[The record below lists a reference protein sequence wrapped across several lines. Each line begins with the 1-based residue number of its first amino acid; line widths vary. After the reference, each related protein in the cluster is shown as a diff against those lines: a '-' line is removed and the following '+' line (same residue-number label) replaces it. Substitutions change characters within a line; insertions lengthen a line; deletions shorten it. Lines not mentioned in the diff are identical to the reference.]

1 MKKTLIVASIAGV
14 CALAFS
20 ASAYADNP
28 PRYHDWFEAVKQS
41 GEDAESGVLPGDLD
55 PTSGSWAFGTGD
67 FSWNTTDGFG
77 YDLTDGSV
85 VYTADQ
91 AAAPDTNTVTKVSLI
106 SYFSPVLCCDD
117 ATPYSELPAPDS
129 GSQVGFVAVALTNA
143 FGAATF
149 SYCAWTGD
157 GWFALEGATPNDE
170 EDVPSTLVASFDYRD
185 ATPMVQFTVITN
197 GVETLLKTG
206 AVASVEV
213 SKFEI
218 VGAAATAATAAGD
231 KVTGLTCYGSGNVKS
246 LTAQIA
252 EAIAEIDGKRFISL
266 AEANAAAGSGD
277 VIDVLAET
285 DESITL
291 ADGATISNANGKVTG
306 TITAGETSTVTID
319 LSASDINN
327 GANGTYT
334 VPIKTG
340 GTGTIVVTQPL
351 ANKEIA
357 EGTTNIVA
365 GSSITVTIHTK
376 TDLLK
381 AMRPD
386 EDNTD
391 KEFAVDNTT
400 NSPLRVFLEKNSSAY
415 RAADASTES
424 IQSELRGVPAGSNGL
439 KLWQDYVLTIEPETV
454 VKPVSPAAGD
464 TSTTDIKLE
473 IPTLSGVSPRDGYTV
488 TYKVYKE
495 GVAEAVAT
503 AASADAIQIPVSS
516 GSGKYTVKAILTP
529 AE

>member
-1 MKKTLIVASIAGV
+1 MKKTLVVASIA
-14 CALAFS
+14 CAVASAF
-20 ASAYADNP
+20 SAYADETF
-28 PRYHDWFEAVKQS
+28 PRYLNWFEAIGANATEGDVT
-41 GEDAESGVLPGDLD
+41 ESSSLD
-55 PTSGSWAFGTGD
+55 PSNGTWNVSATGDKTYDAANGFVFDLTSGYVSFA
-67 FSWNTTDGFG
+67 
-77 YDLTDGSV
+77 
-85 VYTADQ
+85 ADQ
-91 AAAPDTNTVTKVSLI
+91 AAAPVSGTMTKVSMY
-106 SYFSPVLCCDD
+106 SYFMPVICAD
-117 ATPYSELPAPDS
+117 YSELPSDS
-129 GSQVGFVAVALTNA
+129 DMISASAQVGFMAVAQTNA
-143 FGAATF
+143 DQTSTF
-149 SYCAWTGD
+149 TYCAWTGN
-157 GWFALEGATPNDE
+157 GWFELAGATPNDE
-170 EDVPSTLVASFDYRD
+170 EDVLATLEAEFDYRGD
-185 ATPMVQFTVITN
+185 VPTVQFTLITN
-197 GVETLLKTG
+197 EVSTLLTTG
-206 AVASVEV
+206 SVDVV
-213 SKFEI
+213 SKFGI
-218 VGAAATAATAAGD
+218 SSAAAAGD
-231 KVTGLTCYGSGNVKS
+231 ILYGLKCSGSGNVKS
-246 LTAQIA
+246 ALGQIA

-424 IQSELRGVPAGSNGL
+424 IQSELRGVPAESANGL

-503 AASADAIQIPVSS
+503 AASADAIQIPLAS
-516 GSGKYTVKAILTP
+516 GSGKYTVKAVLTP
-529 AE
+529 NNP

>member
-20 ASAYADNP
+20 ASAYADTP

-55 PTSGSWAFGTGD
+55 PTSGSWSFGTGV
-67 FSWNTTDGFG
+67 FSWDSTDGFG
-77 YDLTDGSV
+77 YELTDGSV

-91 AAAPDTNTVTKVSLI
+91 AAAPDTNTVTEVSLI

-117 ATPYSELPAPDS
+117 ASPYSELPAPDS

-143 FGAATF
+143 SGAATF
-149 SYCAWTGD
+149 SYRAWTGD
-157 GWFALEGATPNDE
+157 GWFGLEGATPDDE
-170 EDVPSTLVASFDYRD
+170 EDIPTTLVASFDYRD
-185 ATPMVQFTVITN
+185 ATPTVQFTIITN
-197 GVETLLKTG
+197 GVETLLTTG
-206 AVASVEV
+206 TV

-218 VGAAATAATAAGD
+218 VGAAATAVAAAGQ
-231 KVTGLTCYGSGNVKS
+231 KILGLKCYGSGNVKS

-252 EAIAEIDGKRFISL
+252 EAIAEINGKKYISL
-266 AEANAAAGSGD
+266 VEANAAANEGD
-277 VIDVLAET
+277 TIDVLAET

-291 ADGATISNANGKVTG
+291 ADGVEISNAVGRVTG
-306 TITAGETSTVTID
+306 TISAGADSTVTVD
-319 LSASDINN
+319 LSETDVGY

-334 VPIKTG
+334 VNVKTG
-340 GTGTIVVTQPL
+340 GSGTIEVKQPL

-357 EGTTNIVA
+357 DGTTSIVA
-365 GSSITVTIHTK
+365 GESITVTIHTK
-376 TDLLK
+376 TTLLQ

-386 EDNTD
+386 EDNKD
-391 KEFAVDNTT
+391 KVFTVDNTT
-400 NSPLRVFLEKNSSAY
+400 NSPLRVFLEKNSPAY
-415 RAADASTES
+415 RASDASTES

-516 GSGKYTVKAILTP
+516 GSGKYTVKAVLTP